1 MAPIDNRLVRMAQ
14 VLIRYSLNVQP
25 GNLVAIQGGT
35 EAIPLLREVYREVLR
50 AGGYPEL
57 MLDLEDAREIYLKEA
72 NNDQLNFVSPITQ
85 LVTERY
91 DCLLYVEAETNTRH
105 LSRIDPARAA
115 IRRKAYDPVDT
126 QWAARAAKG
135 LMRWCY
141 TQYPTHA
148 YAQNANMSLDEYW
161 EFVFNACMLNDPD
174 PVAYWR
180 GLAAQQKKLIA
191 WLKGRKQIHILG
203 EGTDLLLSIQDR
215 TFLPCDGHIN
225 FPDGEIFCGPVE
237 DSAQG
242 TIRFTLP
249 TGYDGHAV
257 DDIRLRFEQGRAVEV
272 HAASSEDFLLSMLNI
287 DEGARRIGEFAFGM
301 NYGIREATRNVL
313 YDEKIGGSVH
323 IAMGRS
329 YPESGGLNV
338 SAFHWD
344 MVCDLRQQGEVWVD
358 GELFLKD
365 GKLVLLEQLEKR

>member
-1 MAPIDNRLVRMAQ
+1 
-14 VLIRYSLNVQP
+14 
-25 GNLVAIQGGT
+25 
-35 EAIPLLREVYREVLR
+35 
-50 AGGYPEL
+50 
-57 MLDLEDAREIYLKEA
+57 
-72 NNDQLNFVSPITQ
+72 
-85 LVTERY
+85 
-91 DCLLYVEAETNTRH
+91 
-105 LSRIDPARAA
+105 
-115 IRRKAYDPVDT
+115 
-126 QWAARAAKG
+126 
-135 LMRWCY
+135 MRWCY

-161 EFVFNACMLNDPD
+161 GFVFNACMLNDPD

-191 WLKGRKQIHILG
+191 WLKGRKQVHILG
-203 EGTDLLLSIQDR
+203 EDTDLLLSIQDR
-215 TFLPCDGHIN
+215 IFLPCDGHIN

-249 TGYDGHAV
+249 TSYDGHAV
-257 DDIRLRFEQGRAVEV
+257 DDIRLRFEQGRAIEV

-287 DEGARRIGEFAFGM
+287 DEAARCIGEFAFGM

-338 SAFHWD
+338 SALHWD
-344 MVCDLRQQGEVWVD
+344 MVCDLRQRGEVWVD

-365 GKLVLLEQLEKR
+365 GKFVLLEQLDKR